1 MNLTRSEFDL
11 LVALARDPRR
21 VMTRNEL
28 AVHVGV
34 RSGPRAVETH
44 LSRLRKKVIDADGPR
59 LVESIRGVG
68 YRLGV
73 S

>member
-1 MNLTRSEFDL
+1 M
-11 LVALARDPRR
+11 
-21 VMTRNEL
+21 
-28 AVHVGV
+28 HVGAG
-34 RSGPRAVETH
+34 SGPRAVETH